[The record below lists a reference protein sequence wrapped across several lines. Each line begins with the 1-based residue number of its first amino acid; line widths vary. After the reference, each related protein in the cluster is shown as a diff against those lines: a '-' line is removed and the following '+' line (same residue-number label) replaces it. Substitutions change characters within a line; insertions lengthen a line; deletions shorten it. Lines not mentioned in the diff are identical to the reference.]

1 MKSKISALLLVLAF
15 VHLSVLPSQAF
26 EDYAPEAMIADTI
39 VVRPLCFA
47 ATIVG
52 TAFFVVSLPISLIA
66 GKVNKSAHSLIV
78 IPGKATFT
86 RDLGDMSEL
95 D

>member
-1 MKSKISALLLVLAF
+1 MKSKLPALLLALAI
-15 VHLSVLPSQAF
+15 VHLGAPPAQAF
-26 EDYAPEAMIADTI
+26 EDYAPEAMVADTI
-39 VVRPLCFA
+39 VVRPLCLA

-52 TAFFVVSLPISLIA
+52 TAVFLVSLPISLIA
-66 GKVNKSAHSLIV
+66 GKVGKSAHSLVV

-86 RDLGDMSEL
+86 RDLGNMSDL

>member
-1 MKSKISALLLVLAF
+1 MKSKLSALLLVLAL
-15 VHLSVLPSQAF
+15 VHLSSLPTQAF
-26 EDYAPEAMIADTI
+26 DDYQPEAMIADTI

-47 ATIVG
+47 ATVVG

-66 GKVNKSAHSLIV
+66 GKVNKSAYSLIV

-86 RDLGDMSEL
+86 RDLGNMSDL